1 LLMKMHLLM
10 IHSHRTLEDHAVP
23 IRKSL
28 RTEAGF
34 LQRQDM
40 IVDDITGSIASAN
53 AALARLTE
61 LHFEYQ
67 EYQASC
73 WSCKRRLVCPD
84 GCGPPSATPDEI
96 AASAP
101 VLSCPEEFLDDVEPR
116 CPYPEDVMCKFV
128 CDQVSPAQTVQADK
142 TVKDATA
149 QPDELAPE
157 AGTRDV
163 RSLVVPKV
171 QEPPVR
177 GSPAHSAGRQERRR
191 TTLPARRSRSRS
203 RHHSRQQTPSP
214 SGSAHRRQSRSPH
227 YDGYQRS
234 PPWYARDQL
243 RTSSSNRSKKRDWWA
258 KKLGYRHF
266 M

>member
-10 IHSHRTLEDHAVP
+10 THSHRTLEDHAVP
-23 IRKSL
+23 ITKCL

-34 LQRQDM
+34 LQRQDI
-40 IVDDITGSIASAN
+40 IVDDVTSSIASAN

-61 LHFEYQ
+61 LHFGYQ

-84 GCGPPSATPDEI
+84 GCGPPSVTPDEI

-116 CPYPEDVMCKFV
+116 CSYPKDLMCKFV
-128 CDQVSPAQTVQADK
+128 CDQVSPAQTVPVDK
-142 TVKDATA
+142 TGKDATA

-171 QEPPVR
+171 KEPPVR
-177 GSPAHSAGRQERRR
+177 GSPTHSAGHQERRR
-191 TTLPARRSRSRS
+191 TTSPARRSRSRS
-203 RHHSRQQTPSP
+203 RHHSRRQTPSP
-214 SGSAHRRQSRSPH
+214 SGSARRRRSRTAH
-227 YDGYQRS
+227 HNGYRRS
-234 PPWYARDQL
+234 PPRYARDQL
-243 RTSSSNRSKKRDWWA
+243 RAPSSNRSKKQDWWA
-258 KKLGYRHF
+258 KKRGYQR
-266 M
+266 